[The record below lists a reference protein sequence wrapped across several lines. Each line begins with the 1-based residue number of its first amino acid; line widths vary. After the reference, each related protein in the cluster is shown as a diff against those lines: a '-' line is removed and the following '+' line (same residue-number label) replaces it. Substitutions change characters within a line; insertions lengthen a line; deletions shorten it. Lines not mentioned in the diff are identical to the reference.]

1 MKYPAIANTDSLAAI
16 LMDASKFRQHLD
28 NSLKLLLDIARQYC
42 YNDFSETF
50 KFIIQPS
57 GTDFH
62 DGLND
67 FEKRKLTILNRYADK
82 ILTFDQVIDL
92 LYHDNKVPLWIN
104 TTVYESKKGLTV
116 IHLLCS
122 RRLRHDNELFYG
134 AVKYPPFN
142 VLVQLPPDSLRKDIN
157 GKFDI
162 NWKKELDDRQKPKS
176 IFRKI
181 KQLLTNNG

>member
-1 MKYPAIANTDSLAAI
+1 
-16 LMDASKFRQHLD
+16 MDASKFRQHLD
-28 NSLKLLLDIARQYC
+28 NSLKLLLDIATQNC
-42 YNDFSETF
+42 YNNVAENF
-50 KFIIQPS
+50 KFIIEPS
-57 GTDFH
+57 GREFH
-62 DGLND
+62 DALND
-67 FEKRKLTILNRYADK
+67 FEKKNLIILNRYADK
-82 ILTFDQVIDL
+82 LLTIDQVVEL

-104 TTVYESKKGLTV
+104 TTIYESKKELTV

-142 VLVQLPPDSLRKDIN
+142 VLVQLPPDSLRKDSN

-176 IFRKI
+176 IFTRI
-181 KQLLTNNG
+181 KQLLTNAE